1 MQWSEQVQLRVEQ
14 SQGSDGVEEEA
25 VQQVGV
31 QHWLEE
37 HQQGHQQVPPVPAGL
52 QHVAAVQHCSKLCE
66 SVQCH
71 GCRSSLNRLVEPDSV
86 LMV

>member
-1 MQWSEQVQLRVEQ
+1 MEQ
-14 SQGSDGVEEEA
+14 SQGSDGVEEEG

-31 QHWLEE
+31 QHWLGG

-52 QHVAAVQHCSKLCE
+52 QHVAVAQHCSKLCE

-71 GCRSSLNRLVEPDSV
+71 GCRSSLNQQVEQDSV
-86 LMV
+86 LMVLALKTRS